1 MPSLLSKA
9 NFAVRNALRAPVRAV
24 ARSIGFDVV
33 RRKPQ
38 RDVALVAFEM
48 LLQLRLAL
56 NDVRDERDRQFLLNC
71 AKHIG
76 DSKSQILQDVFAL
89 HSVDF
94 KPTGFFVEFGATNG
108 ITLSNTHILEVKF
121 GWKGILAEPAR
132 CWTAALRANRKCAID
147 SRCVWTVTGEK
158 LQFSETTDAELST
171 VGTFANRIDAH
182 AKTRTT
188 SESYDVE
195 TITLADLLLSHNAPR
210 QIDYLSIDT
219 EGSEYSILS
228 HFDFDAFDIKVITV
242 EHSYVQR
249 DRDQIHRL
257 LTSKG
262 YVRTFEKFSRWD
274 DWYVRSSEF
283 PGTRSKQDDET
294 PSLTV

>member
-9 NFAVRNALRAPVRAV
+9 NCAVRNALRAPVRAV

-38 RDVALVAFEM
+38 PDAAVAAFEM

-56 NDVRDERDRQFLLNC
+56 DDVRDERERHFLLEC
-71 AKHIG
+71 AKYIG
-76 DSKSQILQDVFAL
+76 DSKSQLLQDVFAL

-94 KPTGFFVEFGATNG
+94 KPVGFFVEFGATNG
-108 ITLSNTHILEVKF
+108 ITLSNTHLLEVRF

-132 CWTAALRANRKCAID
+132 CWTAALRANRNCAID
-147 SRCVWTVTGEK
+147 MRCVWTVTGEK
-158 LQFSETTDAELST
+158 LPFLETSNAELST
-171 VGTFANRIDAH
+171 AGTFGSRVDAH
-182 AKTRTT
+182 RTT
-188 SESYDVE
+188 RAINETYAVE
-195 TITLADLLLSHNAPR
+195 TITLVDLLLAHNAPR

-228 HFDFDAFDIKVITV
+228 HFDFEAFDIKVITV
-242 EHSYVQR
+242 EHNYVQS

-257 LTSKG
+257 LTSRG
-262 YVRTFEKFSRWD
+262 YVRTFAKLSKWD
-274 DWYVRSSEF
+274 DWYVRSGQNA
-283 PGTRSKQDDET
+283 GT
-294 PSLTV
+294 

>member
-9 NFAVRNALRAPVRAV
+9 NIAVRNALRAPVRAI
-24 ARSIGFDVV
+24 ARSVGFDVV
-33 RRKPQ
+33 RHVPQ
-38 RDVALVAFEM
+38 RDAALVAFEM

-56 NDVRDERDRQFLLNC
+56 IDVRDERDRQFLLDC

-76 DSKSQILQDVFAL
+76 DSKSQILQDLFAL

-132 CWTAALRANRKCAID
+132 CWTAALRANRNCAID

-171 VGTFANRIDAH
+171 VSAFASRLDSH
-182 AKTRTT
+182 ATTRTT
-188 SESYDVE
+188 SERYDVE
-195 TITLADLLLSHNAPR
+195 TISLADLLLAHNAPR

-228 HFDFDAFDIKVITV
+228 HFDFDAFNIKVITV
-242 EHSYVQR
+242 EHNYVQR

-262 YVRTFEKFSRWD
+262 YVRTFEKFSQWD
-274 DWYVRSSEF
+274 DWYVRNSQLA
-283 PGTRSKQDDET
+283 GT
-294 PSLTV
+294 

>member
-1 MPSLLSKA
+1 MKSLLNKA
-9 NFAVRNALRAPVRAV
+9 NFAVRDALRAPVRAI
-24 ARSIGFDVV
+24 ARSMGFEVV
-33 RRKPQ
+33 RHQPQ
-38 RDVALVAFEM
+38 RDPALVAFEM

-56 NDVRDERDRQFLLNC
+56 NDVRDESDRRFLLDC

-76 DSKSQILQDVFAL
+76 DSKAQILQDLFAL
-89 HSVDF
+89 HSVAF

-132 CWTAALRANRKCAID
+132 CWTAALRANRNCAID

-158 LQFSETTDAELST
+158 LQFAETTDAELST

-182 AKTRTT
+182 ATARTT
-188 SESYDVE
+188 CETYDVE
-195 TITLADLLLSHNAPR
+195 TITLADLLLAHNAPR

-228 HFDFDAFDIKVITV
+228 HFDFDAFDINVITV
-242 EHSYVQR
+242 EHNYVQR

-262 YVRTFEKFSRWD
+262 YVRTFEKFSQWD
-274 DWYVRSSEF
+274 DWYVRKVSLLE
-283 PGTRSKQDDET
+283 PDRNAATRHKS
-294 PSLTV
+294 